1 MDDIIQIQ
9 EVCRIPTFL
18 DTTAVLSTQGLGTWR
33 SAFDADALID
43 QQI

>member
-1 MDDIIQIQ
+1 MNDFIQRQ
-9 EVCRIPTFL
+9 EVCRTPTFL
-18 DTTAVLSTQGLGTWR
+18 NTTAVLSTQGLGTWR